1 MPLWYNNTRQFDRK
15 VQKTSWAWGGDP
27 ESFCSEWSR
36 ARKAK
41 RWGQTF
47 LKKSPLFS
55 VNWSPT
61 MNCWT
66 LIEITSTELRKNI
79 GKYLDIAMQKNEQVL
94 VRYRNKGSFTI
105 TPAIEP
111 GNVARGV
118 KKNELE
124 AYLEQPGIRE
134 SMKRSEED
142 FAAWRYREVTSI
154 EELWQGI
161 RWAYRTSNDRYR

>member
-1 MPLWYNNTRQFDRK
+1 
-15 VQKTSWAWGGDP
+15 
-27 ESFCSEWSR
+27 
-36 ARKAK
+36 
-41 RWGQTF
+41 
-47 LKKSPLFS
+47 
-55 VNWSPT
+55 
-61 MNCWT
+61 
-66 LIEITSTELRKNI
+66 
-79 GKYLDIAMQKNEQVL
+79 MQKNEQVL

-142 FAAWRYREVTSI
+142 FAA
-154 EELWQGI
+154 
-161 RWAYRTSNDRYR
+161 